1 MRTILETEFMKF
13 AEYQTPEM
21 NN

>member
-13 AEYQTPEM
+13 AEYQTPEI